1 MRNAVCENLQCH
13 FYFYICRKIQIEAMG
28 ILFIKILRIFVVL
41 AVLFSGTMGYVIS
54 EKTLAAWW
62 IPVGVALAAGMLSLP
77 RYRKWIWL
85 TTVENRIVNVLC
97 HLVCVGSF
105 CYVLFLSGNNLL
117 ADADEYEVTVTV
129 LDKRMEQ
136 HEKRRKVGKH
146 RYVSDGMRYEY
157 YLEVAFDNGT
167 VKTLHVSRAVYRN
180 AQKRQPK
187 ALSLSQG
194 GFGLPV
200 IKQGI

>member
-1 MRNAVCENLQCH
+1 
-13 FYFYICRKIQIEAMG
+13 MG

-54 EKTLAAWW
+54 EKTLVAWW
-62 IPVGVALAAGMLSLP
+62 IPVGVALAAGMLTLP
-77 RYRKWIWL
+77 LYRKWIWL
-85 TTVENRIVNVLC
+85 TTVENGIVNVLC

>member
-1 MRNAVCENLQCH
+1 M
-13 FYFYICRKIQIEAMG
+13 
-28 ILFIKILRIFVVL
+28 VL

-62 IPVGVALAAGMLSLP
+62 IPVGVALTAGMLTLP
-77 RYRKWIWL
+77 LYRKWIWL

-180 AQKRQPK
+180 VQKGQPK

-194 GFGLPV
+194 GLGLPV

>member
-1 MRNAVCENLQCH
+1 MDTCWRS
-13 FYFYICRKIQIEAMG
+13 IGGR
-28 ILFIKILRIFVVL
+28 
-41 AVLFSGTMGYVIS
+41 YVDSSSLS
-54 EKTLAAWW
+54 EVDMADDRREWDCD
-62 IPVGVALAAGMLSLP
+62 
-77 RYRKWIWL
+77 
-85 TTVENRIVNVLC
+85 VLC

-180 AQKRQPK
+180 AQKGQPK

-194 GFGLPV
+194 GLGLPV